1 MVLDIAG
8 AVALLLGALQAFFG
22 ALGTVRFSNLFVRMH
37 AAAKPQTLGLLLIL
51 LGLALSLRSWAA
63 FGTLVIVGISQALTA
78 PVAAHMV
85 SRSAYRAKVVGPE
98 SQEIDELD
106 EALKKADS

>member
-8 AVALLLGALQAFFG
+8 AVAILLGALQAFFG
-22 ALGTVRFSNLFVRMH
+22 ALGTVRFSTLFVRMH

-51 LGLALSLRSWAA
+51 LGLALSLRSWSA

-98 SQEIDELD
+98 SQQIDELD
-106 EALKKADS
+106 EALKKADK